1 MFTRRAIATL
11 AGLSLAACGDGGGGS
26 SGARSATP
34 DVAPTTDARPAA
46 DVGASDARTA
56 DQGAPTPDARAPDAG
71 SPDLGT
77 PDAAPGPVPGEVPV
91 EVDLAP
97 YLTPLPGAAGRASVR
112 VAAGPDD
119 LLTGPSAQGR
129 AGDWVLENERV
140 RFVIERAARVIGPC
154 PWGGNVIDSAARR
167 PDGTFTEDVLGEGCL
182 FLSVG
187 QTFAPDRFEVVADG
201 ADGGAAVLSA
211 TGRVEQ
217 LDFIHLQGMIAAFL
231 SGAAVRIPWDS
242 ERLPP
247 VTITQSWIL
256 RPGDQGVRVVTALR
270 NDGATQYDSPVGFF
284 IDSGGSVE
292 FFNPSSSLR
301 GFGYEDLSP
310 STLTGEPLTLL
321 AFRGERGSHAY
332 FPEPSAEL
340 STDLPRAGFYVS
352 IAGVAVSILDRTD
365 LLSTIVPA
373 PAQIPTLPGALH
385 LAPGE
390 SARRVH
396 WQYAGTGALSS
407 MLDAGWRDAGV
418 ATGALHGTV
427 TDAAGAPVV
436 GARVSAVD
444 AEGRTLNQA
453 MSADDG
459 TYALRTPPGT
469 LTVRAFAGNRVGAAA
484 PLAVG
489 VDADVQADVQL
500 PAAGTL
506 HVQIRLPDGT
516 PAPGK
521 VMVMC
526 EGPCR
531 DQPAST
537 ERDVSFDGPI
547 DGSAAT
553 VFTGPSGEAEIP
565 VAAGQ
570 YRVSVTRGMAWSV
583 WPPDAVTSGG
593 RLLTVEGGQRVEV
606 QAEIAKVVDTAGALS
621 GDFHVHAV
629 PSPDSPV
636 SLEDRVRSFVGEGVD
651 VIVSTDHDVITDY
664 APVIDALDFPG
675 TLASVI
681 GEELTTFDYGHFNG
695 FPLTRDTSPNGGAY
709 DWAGGSGPGKTP
721 AEIFD
726 FYDAFPGTQVIQVNH
741 PDSGYFRAL
750 KLDALRGTSWGT
762 PADFR
767 MPPREPDPVTGD
779 TGLFDEGFTAMEML
793 NGYSLGQF
801 NGIMHWWLAMI
812 GRGFTPTAT
821 AVSDTHKQLLS
832 QAGGPRSY
840 VFVDAAHDTPA
851 TFDAQHFAEQVN
863 AGRLVGTTGPFMR
876 VTARNLAGE
885 RAAIGD
891 TLDAPP
897 GEPVT
902 VEVELDL
909 PEWMR
914 LDTLFYYA
922 NVGDEVDVG
931 HGAVVEDPV
940 TPTGTRPISLGEAD
954 LVEVAAGTERHRH
967 YRKTLSFEYTPEAGA
982 DAYLVVVVRQVGE
995 GGGMFP
1001 VVHRRSARP
1010 MAFANPVYLDTDGG
1024 GYDHPPLAELARLPR
1039 EARRTTAVAPR
1050 PLNVDD
1056 VKMLLRATAHDH

>member
-11 AGLSLAACGDGGGGS
+11 VGLTLGACGDDRGGLDEV
-26 SGARSATP
+26 P
-34 DVAPTTDARPAA
+34 DTSRGTDAS
-46 DVGASDARTA
+46 VVDARRLDEVPDTSIDKVPDISA
-56 DQGAPTPDARAPDAG
+56 DISPPPPDTSAPDARLD
-71 SPDLGT
+71 
-77 PDAAPGPVPGEVPV
+77 EVPVTSQV

-97 YLTPLPGAAGRASVR
+97 YLAPLPGAAGRATVR
-112 VAAGPDD
+112 IAAGPGD
-119 LLTGPSAQGR
+119 LLTGAAAQGR

-140 RFVIERAARVIGPC
+140 RFVVERAARVIGPC
-154 PWGGNVIDSAARR
+154 PWGGNVIDAAARL
-167 PDGTFTEDVLGEGCL
+167 PDGTFSEDVVGEGCL
-182 FLSVG
+182 FLNVG
-187 QTFAPDRFEVVADG
+187 QTFAPDRFEVLADG
-201 ADGGAAVLSA
+201 ADGGAAVLAA
-211 TGRVEQ
+211 TGRVEV
-217 LDFIHLQGMIAAFL
+217 LDFIHLQGMIAGFL
-231 SGAAVRIPWDS
+231 AGAAVRIPWDS
-242 ERLPP
+242 ERLPA
-247 VTITQSWIL
+247 VTITQYWIL

-270 NDGATQYDSPVGFF
+270 NDGATQFDSPIGYF
-284 IDSGGSVE
+284 IDSGGTVE
-292 FFNPSSSLR
+292 FFNPSSSQR

-310 STLTGEPLTLL
+310 TTLSGEPLTLL

-332 FPEPSAEL
+332 FPEPSPTL
-340 STDLPRAGFYVS
+340 SGTLPIAGFYVA

-365 LLSTIVPA
+365 LLSTILPP
-373 PAQIPTLPGALH
+373 PAQIPALPGALH

-390 SARRVH
+390 STRRVH

-427 TDAAGAPVV
+427 TDAAGAPVAR
-436 GARVSAVD
+436 ARVSAVD

-469 LTVRAFAGNRVGAAA
+469 LTVRAYAGNRVGAASPQVVA
-484 PLAVG
+484 A
-489 VDADVQADVQL
+489 DADVQADVRM
-500 PAAGTL
+500 PDAGAL

-521 VMVMC
+521 IMVMC

-565 VAAGQ
+565 LAAGP

-583 WPPDAVTSGG
+583 WPPEAVTTGG
-593 RLLTVEGGQRVEV
+593 RLVDVEGGARVELL
-606 QAEIAKVVDTAGALS
+606 AEIAEVVDTSSALS

-664 APVIDALDFPG
+664 APVISALGFEG

-695 FPLTRDTSPNGGAY
+695 FPITRDASPNGGAF
-709 DWAGGSGPGKTP
+709 DWAGAEGPGKTP

-726 FYDAFPGTQVIQVNH
+726 FYEAFPGTQVIQVNH

-750 KLDALRGTSWGT
+750 KLDALRGTSWGD

-801 NGIMHWWLAMI
+801 NAIMHWWLAMI

-840 VFVDAAHDTPA
+840 VFVDPAHDTTA

-863 AGRLVGTTGPFMR
+863 GGRLIGTTGPFMR

-885 RAAIGD
+885 TATLGD
-891 TLDAPP
+891 TLSAPP

-902 VEVELDL
+902 VDVALDL

-914 LDTLFYYA
+914 LDTLTYYA
-922 NVGDEVDVG
+922 NIGGEEVDVG
-931 HGAVVEDPV
+931 HGAVEEDPV
-940 TPTGTRPISLGEAD
+940 TPTGTLPISLTDAD
-954 LVEVAAGTERHRH
+954 LVTAATGTERHRH
-967 YRKTLSFEYTPEAGA
+967 YQKTISFEYTPEAGS
-982 DAYLVVVVRQVGE
+982 DAYVVVVVRQVGE
-995 GGGMFP
+995 GGAMFP

-1010 MAFANPVYLDTDGG
+1010 MAFSNPIYLDTDGG
-1024 GYDHPPLAELARLPR
+1024 GYDLPPLAELARLPR
-1039 EARRTTAVAPR
+1039 EARPAPAAPR
-1050 PLNVDD
+1050 PLNLDD
-1056 VKMLLRATAHDH
+1056 LKYLLRATAHDH